1 MHYCITYVHDDVVL
15 LMHTMALNKPP
26 NRGGEIIKKEEAIV
40 KFEVKNLG
48 VLNTHRFIKI
58 RSLVESLNIV
68 GSLKG

>member
-1 MHYCITYVHDDVVL
+1 
-15 LMHTMALNKPP
+15 MHTMALNKPP